1 MSHRDIGFGD
11 FFSRIKAIEEPG
23 GSSAFTLRVPH
34 GDTFTLTRTQREERA
49 LIHFAELLNARPSGV
64 DPYLGFLNDSDGTYE
79 GVPAGYTYLFQL
91 ASHDL
96 VHTSLEPRAFDD
108 YATKPRNLRGEVL
121 ALETVFGGGPIG
133 CPHAYDRQVADGAVP
148 LRTGLFRD
156 DSLSVKTRHGPPGD
170 LPRARY
176 NEHEPEELSEHYTE
190 VLIADQRNDDNNILA
205 QLTVLFH
212 RLYNAI
218 VAKTPVVSLGPSGI
232 SLPPRHRA
240 RIARLATIRIYR
252 RILRHDLLPK
262 LMHPDVIGL
271 YQVDA
276 PKRQLFTTDVEALS
290 HFGAAASRVAHSMVR
305 EKYFL
310 RDGFPIDLRRLIST
324 SSLHYVKSVP
334 TQKSWEIDWS
344 LFFPEAGDIRDS
356 TNWAMRLGPH
366 IPTGL
371 NKAEAV
377 QSVTPKYPPGTPM
390 RDLIAGKWAE
400 LRSAKDLIDTFR
412 HGGIG
417 MGTFGEMQTSDIVNR
432 VVQAGFQAL
441 GVQPA
446 GNESA
451 GMSFV
456 DVGDIE
462 RTPPLT
468 LYLTFEALSEGDRG
482 RTYGPLG
489 SIIIGDSFLPVFQQ
503 PDISNDSE
511 KHAGYL
517 EAAVFP
523 GDPIASMPELLRR
536 LSPA

>member
-23 GSSAFTLRVPH
+23 DSSAFTVRVPH
-34 GDTFTLTRTQREERA
+34 GDTFTLTSTQREERA

-64 DPYLGFLNDSDGTYE
+64 DPYLGFLNDADGTYE

-108 YATKPRNLRGEVL
+108 YATKPRNLRSEVL
-121 ALETVFGGGPIG
+121 ALETIFGGGPIG

-218 VAKTPVVSLGPSGI
+218 VAQTPVVSLGPSGI

-310 RDGFPIDLRRLIST
+310 RDAFPIDLRRLIST

-344 LFFPEAGDIRDS
+344 LFFPETGDIRDS

-377 QSVTPKYPPGTPM
+377 QSVTPRYPPGTPM

-400 LRSAKDLIDTFR
+400 LRSARDLIDTFR
-412 HGGIG
+412 AGGIG
-417 MGTFGEMQTSDIVNR
+417 IGTFGEMQTSDIVDR
-432 VVQAGFQAL
+432 VVQAGFLAL

-446 GNESA
+446 GNEND
-451 GMSFV
+451 GMPFV

-468 LYLTFEALSEGDRG
+468 LYLIFEALSEGDRG

-489 SIIIGDSFLPVFQQ
+489 SLIIGDSFLPVFRQ
-503 PDISNDSE
+503 PDISNDIE
-511 KHAGYL
+511 KHAAYL
-517 EAAVFP
+517 EATAFP

-536 LSPA
+536 LGPA